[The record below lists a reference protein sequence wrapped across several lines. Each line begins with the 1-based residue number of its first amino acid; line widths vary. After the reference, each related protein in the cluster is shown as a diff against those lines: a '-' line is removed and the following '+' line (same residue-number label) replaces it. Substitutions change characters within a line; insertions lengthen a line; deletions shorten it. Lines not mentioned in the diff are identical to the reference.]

1 MERLKRLC
9 RENLKFLGVGKALL
23 LILLFLFSRFFKLT
37 RLPIF
42 CDEAIYIRWAQIAWH
57 DASQRFISLTDG
69 KQPLQTWLTI
79 PFLKVIDD
87 PLAASRAMAGTAG
100 FFLFLIAF
108 FCSAV
113 FFKKKEA
120 GFWTAV
126 LFLVTPYLVFFD
138 RMALAESLLALFGLG
153 AIFFSYLLAT
163 TRRLDVALLAGIWL
177 GFGLLV
183 KSSAFFFLFLF
194 PLGIIFIV
202 KKNWQGRNIK
212 ELKKFALL
220 FVVVLIVALAI
231 YNVQRLSPWMHIIG
245 QKNKTFA
252 LPLSQAIREP
262 KRLIY
267 NFSLAIGWFW
277 AYLTPPIFLASLVGL
292 FWLLKE
298 DIRRGLFLLGWL
310 LFPLLGESLIAKIFT
325 SRYLVFLVPVFLLG
339 TAYFLLRLRGLLKRE
354 KRRLFL
360 GLAMLILIWP
370 LWRDY
375 QLIFVPEKFPFTKTD
390 RGYLEGWTAG
400 YGVAE
405 VAERVNKDLS
415 LEKRVTVGTEG
426 TFGLLPQ
433 GLEIY
438 FDGREGVSIVG
449 YYPLP
454 DLPPENLLKKAQ
466 GGEKT
471 YFMINNTPGDFNSPY
486 MKLVAEYPKVNNSG
500 SLRLYEVV
508 AEK

>member
-23 LILLFLFSRFFKLT
+23 LVFLFLFSRFFKLT

-79 PFLKVIDD
+79 PFLRIIDD
-87 PLAASRAMAGTAG
+87 PLAAGRAMAGAAG
-100 FFLFLIAF
+100 FFLFIIAF
-108 FCSAV
+108 FGSAV

-120 GFWTAV
+120 GFWTAI
-126 LFLVTPYLVFFD
+126 LFLVAPYLVFFD

-153 AIFFSYLLAT
+153 AFFFSYLLGT

-183 KSSAFFFLFLF
+183 KSSAFFFLLLF
-194 PLGIIFIV
+194 PLGLIFIV
-202 KKNWQGRNIK
+202 KKDWRRGSAR
-212 ELKKFALL
+212 ELKKFTLL
-220 FVVVLIVALAI
+220 FIVVLLVSLVI
-231 YNVQRLSPWMHIIG
+231 YNVQRLSPWMYVIA

-262 KRLIY
+262 KRLIH
-267 NFSLAIGWFW
+267 NFSSAMDWFW
-277 AYLTPPIFLASLVGL
+277 TYLTPPIFLVSLIGL

-298 DIRRGLFLLGWL
+298 DMRRGLFLLGWL
-310 LFPLLGESLIAKIFT
+310 LFPLLGESLIAKVFT
-325 SRYLVFLVPVFLLG
+325 SRYLAFLAPLFLLG
-339 TAYFLLRLRGLLKRE
+339 AAYFLLRLRGLLKRE
-354 KRRLFL
+354 QKRFFL
-360 GLAMLILIWP
+360 GLVVFVVIWP

-375 QLIFVPEKFPFTKTD
+375 QLIFIPEKFPFTKTD
-390 RGYLEGWTAG
+390 RGYLEEWTAG
-400 YGVAE
+400 YGVVE
-405 VAERVNKDLS
+405 VAEIIKKEA
-415 LEKRVTVGTEG
+415 LERSVVVGTEG
-426 TFGLLPQ
+426 YFGLLPQ

-438 FDGREGVSIVG
+438 LEGTGRVNIVS

-454 DLPPENLLKKAQ
+454 SSLPPEKLLEEAKKGKGA
-466 GGEKT
+466 
-471 YFMINNTPGDFNSPY
+471 YLLVNNTPGDLSNSR
-486 MKLVAEYPKVNNSG
+486 MVLVAEYPKINNSG

-508 AEK
+508 AKK

>member
-23 LILLFLFSRFFKLT
+23 LVFLFLFSRFFKLT

-79 PFLKVIDD
+79 PFLRIIDD
-87 PLAASRAMAGTAG
+87 PLAAGRAMAGAAG
-100 FFLFLIAF
+100 FFLFIIAF
-108 FCSAV
+108 FGSAV

-120 GFWTAV
+120 GFWTAI
-126 LFLVTPYLVFFD
+126 LFLVAPYLVFFD

-153 AIFFSYLLAT
+153 AFFFSYLLAM

-183 KSSAFFFLFLF
+183 KSSAFFFLLLFL
-194 PLGIIFIV
+194 LGIIFIF
-202 KKNWQGRNIK
+202 KKNWRRGNVR
-212 ELKKFALL
+212 ELKKFTFL
-220 FVVVLIVALAI
+220 FVVVLLISLVI

-267 NFSLAIGWFW
+267 NFSLAMDWFW
-277 AYLTPPIFLASLVGL
+277 TYLTPPIFLASLVGL

-325 SRYLVFLVPVFLLG
+325 SRYLVFLTPLFLLG
-339 TAYFLLRLRGLLKRE
+339 AVNFLLRLRYLLKG
-354 KRRLFL
+354 KRKWLFL
-360 GLAMLILIWP
+360 GIMMLILIWP
-370 LWRDY
+370 LWRDC
-375 QLIFVPEKFPFTKTD
+375 QLVFVPEKFPFTKTD

-405 VAERVNKDLS
+405 VVERIDEDLS
-415 LEKRVTVGTEG
+415 LGKKVTVGTEG

-438 FDGREGVSIVG
+438 FDGQKGVSIIG

-454 DLPPENLLKKAQ
+454 DLPPGSLLKKAQ
-466 GGEKT
+466 EGEKV
-471 YFMINNTPGDFNSPY
+471 YFILNNTPGDFSNSY
-486 MKLVAEYPKVNNSG
+486 MNLVAEYPKVNNSG